1 MSGGTGGPV
10 WGHRR
15 SSLGMQWVIREYEV
29 EFGGVGV
36 ECGGIGVT
44 SGVLGLILGLWGQVK
59 GWGVGSRGVWDES
72 GGAGG
77 HIPMLN
83 AKSLKNSEIWPK
95 T

>member
-1 MSGGTGGPV
+1 
-10 WGHRR
+10 
-15 SSLGMQWVIREYEV
+15 MQWVIREYEV
-29 EFGGVGV
+29 EFGGVG
-36 ECGGIGVT
+36 
-44 SGVLGLILGLWGQVK
+44 
-59 GWGVGSRGVWDES
+59 DES

>member
-36 ECGGIGVT
+36 ECGGIGVM
-44 SGVLGLILGLWGQVK
+44 SGGIGVDFGVMGASQGVGGWVK
-59 GWGVGSRGVWDES
+59 GCWG
-72 GGAGG
+72 
-77 HIPMLN
+77 
-83 AKSLKNSEIWPK
+83 
-95 T
+95 